1 MQKIRFYFKRK
12 KWQATHLKRTE
23 GILWASHYLSIGDY
37 ETEWSMGSD
46 FQQVASF
53 NRLQMQNPDEFE

>member
-1 MQKIRFYFKRK
+1 MTGNTFKENRRDLYGPLIISVLV
-12 KWQATHLKRTE
+12 T
-23 GILWASHYLSIGDY
+23 

-53 NRLQMQNPDEFE
+53 NRLLKQNRDEAE

>member
-1 MQKIRFYFKRK
+1 MGSYGPHYF
-12 KWQATHLKRTE
+12 
-23 GILWASHYLSIGDY
+23 SIGDY

-53 NRLQMQNPDEFE
+53 NRLQMQNRDESE